1 MKTSTLPLVALL
13 AGGLLL
19 PSVLR
24 AANAQE
30 KVLEDIRTFSTP
42 SRWIYNDLPRAI
54 EQAKLQG
61 KPLMIIFRCVPC
73 VACSQFDKRVLE
85 QQNEITDL
93 MDLFVCV
100 RIIQGNGMDLSLFQ
114 FDYDQSFHTFFLHP
128 DKTILGRFGTR
139 SARKEDEDMTMEGL
153 RKAMLGALDL
163 HARFNEVKPSLA
175 GKHGPA
181 VAVAKPEEFPNLK
194 DRYAPTIST
203 GTNAARSCIHCHQ
216 IRESERLA
224 FRNMGALIPEPVL
237 YPYPLPDVLGLKL
250 DPKQKVRVVSVAAG
264 SIAAKAG
271 LKPGD
276 DITTLQGQPLLSIA
290 DLQWVLHRA
299 GPKDTLAATVVRDGK
314 TIQAGLELVD
324 GWRRGDISWRATTW
338 DLRRM
343 ASGGLLLEELPTDK
357 RAALGLKPDEL
368 GLNVK
373 HVGQYGEHA
382 AAKRAGF
389 LNGDVIIAVNGSRRK
404 QTESEVISSALG
416 LTKGGSVEMT
426 VRRGADTK
434 TMTFRTQ

>member
-1 MKTSTLPLVALL
+1 MRTISLALL
-13 AGGLLL
+13 AGALVL
-19 PSVLR
+19 PHALN
-24 AANAQE
+24 AASPLE
-30 KVLEDIRTFSTP
+30 KVTEDMKAFSTP

-54 EQAKLQG
+54 EQAKIQN

-100 RIIQGNGMDLSLFQ
+100 RIIHGNGMDLSLFQ

-139 SARKEDEDMTMEGL
+139 SARKEDEDLTMEGM

-163 HARFNEVKPSLA
+163 HARFNEVKSSLA

-181 VAVAKPEEFPNLK
+181 VQVARPEEFPNLK
-194 DRYAPTIST
+194 DRYATTLAT
-203 GTNAARSCIHCHQ
+203 GTNVARSCIHCHQ
-216 IRESERLA
+216 IRESERLI
-224 FRNMGALIPEPVL
+224 FREAGKSLPETVL

-250 DPKQKVRVVSVAAG
+250 DPKQRAKVVAVDAG
-264 SIAAKAG
+264 SIAAKSG
-271 LKPGD
+271 LKAGD
-276 DITTLQGQPLLSIA
+276 EIESLRGQPLLSIA
-290 DLQWVLHRA
+290 DVQWVLHTA
-299 GPKDTLAATVVRDGK
+299 AAKDSLAAVVSRDDK
-314 TIQAGLELVD
+314 SVRLELGLPE
-324 GWRRGDISWRATTW
+324 GWRKSNISWRPTTW

-343 ASGGLLLEELPTDK
+343 ALGGLVLEELPADQ
-357 RAALGLKPDEL
+357 RAQLGLRADNLGLK
-368 GLNVK
+368 VK

-389 LNGDVIIAVNGSRRK
+389 LKDDVVVAINGNRK
-404 QTESEVISSALG
+404 PQTESDVIVSNLNPP
-416 LTKGGSVEMT
+416 KGKAVEFT
-426 VRRGADTK
+426 VRRGAETK
-434 TMTFRTQ
+434 LLSFETQ

>member
-1 MKTSTLPLVALL
+1 MKPVALALL
-13 AGGLLL
+13 AGAFLL
-19 PSVLR
+19 PCALN
-24 AANAQE
+24 AASALE
-30 KVLEDIRTFSTP
+30 KVTEDMKTFSTT
-42 SRWIYNDLPRAI
+42 SRWIYNDLERGI
-54 EQAKLQG
+54 EQAKLRN

-100 RIIQGNGMDLSLFQ
+100 RIIHGNGMDLSLFQ

-153 RKAMLGALDL
+153 RKAMVGALDL
-163 HARFNEVKPSLA
+163 HARFDEVKASLA

-181 VAVAKPEEFPNLK
+181 AAVAKPEEYPNLK
-194 DRYAPTIST
+194 DRYATTLAT
-203 GTNAARSCIHCHQ
+203 GTNVARSCIHCHQ
-216 IRESERLA
+216 IRESDRLSYRSADKA
-224 FRNMGALIPEPVL
+224 FPDSVL
-237 YPYPLPDVLGLKL
+237 FPHPLPDVLGLSL
-250 DPKQKVRVVSVAAG
+250 DPKQRATVIAVEPG
-264 SIAAKAG
+264 SIAAKSG

-276 DITTLQGQPLLSIA
+276 NIESLQGQPLLSIA

-299 GPKDTLAATVVRDGK
+299 GPKETLAATLVRDGK
-314 TIQAGLELVD
+314 TIQTRVELTD
-324 GWRRGDISWRATTW
+324 GWRRGNISWRATTW

-343 ASGGLLLEELPTDK
+343 ATGGLLLEELPDGK
-357 RAALGLKPDEL
+357 RAALGLKANEL
-368 GLNVK
+368 GLHVK

-382 AAKRAGF
+382 MAKRAGF
-389 LNGDVIIAVNGSRRK
+389 LNGDVIVAVAGSKQRR
-404 QTESEVISSALG
+404 TESELIESALT
-416 LTKGGSVEMT
+416 LKKGESMEMT
-426 VRRGADTK
+426 VLRGGETK

>member
-1 MKTSTLPLVALL
+1 MKTFSVALL
-13 AGGLLL
+13 AGALVL
-19 PSVLR
+19 PFALN
-24 AANAQE
+24 AASPLE
-30 KVLEDIRTFSTP
+30 KVTEDMKAFSTP
-42 SRWIYNDLPRAI
+42 SRWIYNDLEKGI
-54 EQAKLQG
+54 EQAKLWN

-100 RIIQGNGMDLSLFQ
+100 RIIHGNGMDLSLFQ

-153 RKAMLGALDL
+153 RKAMVGALDL

-181 VAVAKPEEFPNLK
+181 VAVAKPEEYPNLK
-194 DRYAPTIST
+194 DRYATTLAT
-203 GTNAARSCIHCHQ
+203 GTNVARSCIHCHQ
-216 IRESERLA
+216 IRESDRMTYRNAGTA
-224 FRNMGALIPEPVL
+224 FPDSVL
-237 YPYPLPDVLGLKL
+237 FPYPLPDVLGLKL
-250 DPKQKVRVVSVAAG
+250 DPKQHATVVAIEPG
-264 SIAAKAG
+264 SIAAKSGLRAG
-271 LKPGD
+271 DG
-276 DITTLQGQPLLSIA
+276 IESLQGQPLLSIA

-314 TIQAGLELVD
+314 PIQTRIELAE
-324 GWRRGDISWRATTW
+324 GWRRGNISWRATTW

-343 ASGGLLLEELPTDK
+343 ATGGLLLEELPDNK
-357 RAALGLKPDEL
+357 RTALGLKADQL
-368 GLNVK
+368 GLHVK

-382 AAKRAGF
+382 VAKRAGF
-389 LNGDVIIAVNGSRRK
+389 LTGDVIVAIAGSRQRK
-404 QTESEVISSALG
+404 TESELISSALS
-416 LTKGGSVEMT
+416 LRKGDSIEMT
-426 VRRGADTK
+426 VRRGAETK
-434 TMTFRTQ
+434 TMTIRTQ

>member
-1 MKTSTLPLVALL
+1 MKAVPFALL
-13 AGGLLL
+13 AGALVL
-19 PSVLR
+19 PFALN
-24 AANAQE
+24 AASPLE
-30 KVLEDIRTFSTP
+30 KVTEDMKAFSTP

-54 EQAKLQG
+54 EQAKLQN

-100 RIIQGNGMDLSLFQ
+100 RIIHGNGMDLSLFQ

-139 SARKEDEDMTMEGL
+139 SSRKENEDMTMEGM

-181 VAVAKPEEFPNLK
+181 VPVARPEEFPNLK
-194 DRYAPTIST
+194 DRYATTLAT
-203 GTNAARSCIHCHQ
+203 GTNIARSCIHCHQ
-216 IRESERLA
+216 IRESERLLV
-224 FRNMGALIPEPVL
+224 RNSGKPFPESVL

-250 DPKQKVRVVSVAAG
+250 DPKHRAKVVSAEPG

-271 LKPGD
+271 LRPGD
-276 DITTLQGQPLLSIA
+276 EIESLRGQPLLSIA
-290 DLQWVLHRA
+290 DLQWVLHTA
-299 GPKDTLAATVVRDGK
+299 ANKDKIGASILRDGK
-314 TIQAGLELVD
+314 PVQASLVLPA
-324 GWRRGDISWRATTW
+324 GWRKGNISWRATSW

-343 ASGGLLLEELPTDK
+343 ALGGIVLEDLAPDK
-357 RAALGLKPDEL
+357 RTELGLKPGDL
-368 GLNVK
+368 GLRVK

-382 AAKRAGF
+382 TAKKAGF
-389 LNGDVIIAVNGSRRK
+389 LNNDVVLAVDGDRRSRS
-404 QTESEVISSALG
+404 ESELIESLLG
-416 LTKGGSVEMT
+416 LPKGKPVEFT
-426 VRRGADTK
+426 VRRGSETK
-434 TMTFRTQ
+434 TMRFPTQ